1 MAQIK
6 KKKDKFR
13 VAVPGQAGAFPPM
26 ADDHGE
32 RFIPKKGN
40 KEKNHMETKDKNYRS
55 IKKTASK
62 TTSQSSSKKSS
73 SSKRRSS

>member
-13 VAVPGQAGAFPPM
+13 VAVPGQAGEFPPI
-26 ADDHGE
+26 ANDHGE
-32 RFIPKKGN
+32 RFIPKKGS

-55 IKKTASK
+55 IKKTVGKKASQP
-62 TTSQSSSKKSS
+62 SGKKSN

>member
-13 VAVPGQAGAFPPM
+13 VAVPGQAGEFPPI
-26 ADDHGE
+26 ANDHGE

-40 KEKNHMETKDKNYRS
+40 KEKNHMETKDKKYRA
-55 IKKTASK
+55 IKKTVGRTISK
-62 TTSQSSSKKSS
+62 PSGKKSN

>member
-13 VAVPGQAGAFPPM
+13 VAVPGQAGEFPPI
-26 ADDHGE
+26 ANDHGE

-40 KEKNHMETKDKNYRS
+40 KEKNHMETKDKKYRS
-55 IKKTASK
+55 IKKTVGRTISK
-62 TTSQSSSKKSS
+62 PSGKKSN